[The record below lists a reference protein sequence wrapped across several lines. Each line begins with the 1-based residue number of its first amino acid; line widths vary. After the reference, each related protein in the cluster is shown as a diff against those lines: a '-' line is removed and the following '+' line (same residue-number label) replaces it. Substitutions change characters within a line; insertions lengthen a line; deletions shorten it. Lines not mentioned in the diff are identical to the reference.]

1 MHYQTPPVPAL
12 TNMAEVSEE
21 DGLPKFIDPRSMEE
35 VWAQKSAHTA
45 ELLSKHLKDVE
56 VDLVSV
62 CYNCFW
68 FFLI

>member
-1 MHYQTPPVPAL
+1 
-12 TNMAEVSEE
+12 MAEVSEE

-62 CYNCFW
+62 
-68 FFLI
+68 L